1 MAVTG
6 FYYSN
11 SHDQQSSAY
20 GLLHAR
26 LSKTVQNWEFS
37 IWARNLL
44 DKDYTTRGF
53 YFGND
58 PRKDYVAENY
68 IQFGEPRR
76 VGVTAR
82 YRF

>member
-6 FYYSN
+6 STIRIAMIN
-11 SHDQQSSAY
+11 NRQLM

-68 IQFGEPRR
+68 IQFW
-76 VGVTAR
+76 
-82 YRF
+82 